1 MKRKVSSIG
10 QTIQQS
16 VFEKGAK
23 TFHETAHRPYSALVG
38 KYFLSPAFV

>member
-1 MKRKVSSIG
+1 MQITAEDKKETYEEKSIG

-23 TFHETAHRPYSALVG
+23 TFNETAHGP
-38 KYFLSPAFV
+38 

>member
-23 TFHETAHRPYSALVG
+23 TFNETAHRPDSALVG

>member
-1 MKRKVSSIG
+1 MQITTEDKKETYEEKSSIG

-23 TFHETAHRPYSALVG
+23 TFNETAHGP
-38 KYFLSPAFV
+38 